1 MFAEYPEL
9 QELLKQIE
17 LRYGEKVK
25 TSVDF
30 ECLSEDITFNTK
42 QIISSSTL
50 KRIWGY
56 VDYKFLPRESTLDVL
71 AKYIGQRSYSD
82 FCKSIPN
89 EGCSTSSFI
98 SDFRVMSDDLEKGD
112 VVMVSW
118 NPNRIVHFKYNG
130 NHNFCVMESIN
141 SKIHEGDSC
150 DISCF
155 TKGHP
160 LYLTNISSGSER
172 HRLFIAGKE
181 EGLSDLKI
189 VK

>member
-1 MFAEYPEL
+1 MFSEYPEL

-71 AKYIGQRSYSD
+71 
-82 FCKSIPN
+82 
-89 EGCSTSSFI
+89 I
-98 SDFRVMSDDLEKGD
+98 SANLFPMRVAAPHHLFLIS
-112 VVMVSW
+112 
-118 NPNRIVHFKYNG
+118 
-130 NHNFCVMESIN
+130 ES
-141 SKIHEGDSC
+141 
-150 DISCF
+150 
-155 TKGHP
+155 
-160 LYLTNISSGSER
+160 
-172 HRLFIAGKE
+172 
-181 EGLSDLKI
+181 
-189 VK
+189 

>member
-1 MFAEYPEL
+1 MYAEYPEL

-17 LRYGEKVK
+17 LRYGSRVK

-71 AKYIGQRSYSD
+71 AKYIGQKSYSD

-89 EGCSTSSFI
+89 QGCSTSSFI
-98 SDFRVMSDDLEKGD
+98 SDCRVMSEDLEKGNI
-112 VVMVSW
+112 VKVSW
-118 NPNRIVHFKYNG
+118 SPNRIVCFKYNG
-130 NHNFCVMESIN
+130 NHNFSVLESIN
-141 SKIHEGDSC
+141 SKIHAGDSC
-150 DISCF
+150 NISSF

-160 LYLTNISSGSER
+160 LYLTNIASGSER
-172 HRLFIAGKE
+172 YRLFIAGKE
-181 EGLSDLKI
+181 EGLTDLKI